1 MECQYFKGVVDRGA
15 TVEDTE
21 YFTSF
26 SAGVPCEGEIEDVV
40 E

>member
-1 MECQYFKGVVDRGA
+1 MRRQYFKGVVDRSA

-26 SAGVPCEGEIEDVV
+26 ATGVPCEGEIEEVV